1 MFGKSSSNK
10 SSVTS
15 KESFGTIV
23 DEFTEVHG
31 RLVSSTSLRIDGKVI
46 GNVEASQDNNV
57 SIAIGKS
64 GSVQGDIY
72 AYRIFIAG
80 KVTGNIYC
88 TERVELHDGAE
99 VAGDVTYGQ
108 IGVEA
113 GAKLNGM
120 MIHRSKDANP
130 QLQDSAHV
138 FQNNWS
144 RITKE

>member
-1 MFGKSSSNK
+1 MFSKSTSSK
-10 SSVTS
+10 PLSSS
-15 KESFGTIV
+15 KESFGTII

-64 GSVQGDIY
+64 GFVQGDIY

-99 VAGDVTYGQ
+99 VTGDVTYGQ

-120 MIHRSKDANP
+120 MIYRSKEANP
-130 QLQDSAHV
+130 DLQDSSQV
-138 FQNNWS
+138 FQSNWN

>member
-1 MFGKSSSNK
+1 MFNKSSSSK
-10 SSVTS
+10 PLSQS
-15 KESFGTIV
+15 KETFGTIV

-31 RLVSSTSLRIDGKVI
+31 RIVSSTSLRIDGKVI

-64 GSVQGDIY
+64 GFVQGDIY

-80 KVTGNIYC
+80 KVTGNLYC
-88 TERVELHDGAE
+88 SERVELHDGAE
-99 VAGDVTYGQ
+99 VTGDVTYGQ

-120 MIHRSKDANP
+120 MIYRSKESNTE
-130 QLQDSAHV
+130 LQDSTHV
-138 FQNNWS
+138 FQNNWQ

>member
-1 MFGKSSSNK
+1 MFSKSSSAK
-10 SSVTS
+10 PLSPS
-15 KESFGTIV
+15 KESFGTII

-31 RLVSSTSLRIDGKVI
+31 RLVSSTSLRIDGKVV

-57 SIAIGKS
+57 SIAIGKT
-64 GSVQGDIY
+64 GFVQGDIY

-99 VAGDVTYGQ
+99 VVGDVTYGQ

-113 GAKLNGM
+113 GAKLSGM
-120 MIHRSKDANP
+120 MIYRSKEANP
-130 QLQDSAHV
+130 ELQDSAQV
-138 FQNNWS
+138 FQNNWQ

>member
-1 MFGKSSSNK
+1 MFSKSSSIK
-10 SSVTS
+10 SSAPS

-64 GSVQGDIY
+64 GLVQGDIY

-80 KVTGNIYC
+80 
-88 TERVELHDGAE
+88 
-99 VAGDVTYGQ
+99 
-108 IGVEA
+108 
-113 GAKLNGM
+113 
-120 MIHRSKDANP
+120 
-130 QLQDSAHV
+130 
-138 FQNNWS
+138 
-144 RITKE
+144 

>member
-1 MFGKSSSNK
+1 MFNKSSSSK
-10 SSVTS
+10 PLSQS
-15 KESFGTIV
+15 KETFGTIV

-31 RLVSSTSLRIDGKVI
+31 RIVSSTSLRIDGKVI

-64 GSVQGDIY
+64 GFVQGDIY

-88 TERVELHDGAE
+88 SERVELHDGAE
-99 VAGDVTYGQ
+99 VTGDVTYGQ

-120 MIHRSKDANP
+120 MIYRSKESNP
-130 QLQDSAHV
+130 ELQDSAHV
-138 FQNNWS
+138 FQNNWQ

>member
-1 MFGKSSSNK
+1 MFSKNTSSK
-10 SSVTS
+10 PLSSS
-15 KESFGTIV
+15 KESFGTII

-64 GSVQGDIY
+64 GFVQGDIY
-72 AYRIFIAG
+72 AYRIFVAG

-88 TERVELHDGAE
+88 AERVELHDGAE
-99 VAGDVTYGQ
+99 VTGDVTYGQ

-120 MIHRSKDANP
+120 MIYRCKEANP
-130 QLQDSAHV
+130 DLQDSSQV
-138 FQNNWS
+138 FQSNWN